1 MDRIR
6 DLVREFGGLAPDD
19 QQLLLKLMWLQGQ
32 VDEATETRVMKRLGP
47 FLRQEVVH
55 WPEFRR
61 EIRLAIRELERA
73 LVLAQEAGA

>member
-1 MDRIR
+1 VDRIR

-32 VDEATETRVMKRLGP
+32 VDEATETRVMKRLAP

-55 WPEFRR
+55 WSEYRR
-61 EIRLAIRELERA
+61 EIRLAVRELERA
-73 LVLAQEAGA
+73 LALAQETGA